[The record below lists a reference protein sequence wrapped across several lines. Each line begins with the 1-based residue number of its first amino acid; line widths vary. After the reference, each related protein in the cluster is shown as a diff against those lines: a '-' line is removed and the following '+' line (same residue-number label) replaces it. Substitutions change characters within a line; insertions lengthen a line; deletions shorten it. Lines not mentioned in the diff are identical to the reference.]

1 MQTIAER
8 APRCGQE
15 KGIYRVKACT
25 PLRYVTPHF
34 PQLFYYSYPTLELKL
49 QQNGYL
55 PYSASRSP
63 KPRARLQ
70 AGRRCPS
77 SDPHIAQ
84 HWLSQVEIASVTND
98 GDLFA
103 SLFVKNGFWRDI
115 LAFTNDYRSIRSGNI
130 AKAAKVSK
138 FAGPT
143 VASQIHSLMP
153 PLDRLDSLL

>member
-1 MQTIAER
+1 MAT
-8 APRCGQE
+8 
-15 KGIYRVKACT
+15 Y
-25 PLRYVTPHF
+25 L
-34 PQLFYYSYPTLELKL
+34 TLPAD
-49 QQNGYL
+49 L
-55 PYSASRSP
+55 PNHEQGF
-63 KPRARLQ
+63 KPDEDVHHQ
-70 AGRRCPS
+70 I
-77 SDPHIAQ
+77 HTIAQ

-138 FAGPT
+138 SAGPT